1 MSLRKTVVT
10 SLALGTLVV
19 GAPVGARDPVARV
32 PVAAPAAR
40 GAQSTACQTCMRE
53 QCGTPASACRTT
65 CQTTLAL
72 RPPIEF
78 ERCENTCVQRF
89 RACIATC
96 QACGG
101 AYIAPAGVEPFRPD
115 PNAPAPPRVVTLPR
129 RGRR

>member
-10 SLALGTLVV
+10 SLALGTLCL
-19 GAPVGARDPVARV
+19 GAPVGARDATAPRPA
-32 PVAAPAAR
+32 AAPAERA
-40 GAQSTACQTCMRE
+40 AQSVACQTCMRE

-78 ERCENTCVQRF
+78 ERCETNCVQRY

-96 QACGG
+96 EPCGG
-101 AYIAPAGVEPFRPD
+101 AYIAPAGVQPFPRN
-115 PNAPAPPRVVTLPR
+115 PNAPRVVTLPR
-129 RGRR
+129 RGR